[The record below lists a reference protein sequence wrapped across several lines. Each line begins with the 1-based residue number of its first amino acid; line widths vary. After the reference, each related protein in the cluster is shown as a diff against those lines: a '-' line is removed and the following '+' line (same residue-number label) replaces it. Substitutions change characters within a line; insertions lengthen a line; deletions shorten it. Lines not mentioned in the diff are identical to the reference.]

1 MISSH
6 SLCPLHLS
14 VHTISFKNK
23 SPTTTQS
30 PFCSTNSLAK
40 DGLMLLVGAGW
51 MLFYVSKHRDIETI
65 VIIIKAHLEMSDF
78 GSVKNLFDEMPKR
91 SLLIGIERQ

>member
-1 MISSH
+1 
-6 SLCPLHLS
+6 
-14 VHTISFKNK
+14 
-23 SPTTTQS
+23 
-30 PFCSTNSLAK
+30 
-40 DGLMLLVGAGW
+40 MLLVGAGW